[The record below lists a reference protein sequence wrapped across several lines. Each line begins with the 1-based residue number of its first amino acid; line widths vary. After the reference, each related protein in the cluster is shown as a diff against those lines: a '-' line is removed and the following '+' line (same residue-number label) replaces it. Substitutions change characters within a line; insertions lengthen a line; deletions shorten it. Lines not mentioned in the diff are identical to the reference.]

1 MSLLL
6 ALAGGVTDRP
16 RVVVTSPPRT
26 RPNPRT
32 RTTITST
39 RISSVGE
46 YRNRNVVSQ
55 PGRCFRTRPPR
66 IIRWPGN
73 PNGIG
78 PVIPVPGTVAVTLGV
93 GGRTSVSLSRQTT
106 AVTLRGQQCSVTL
119 KLAGATATT
128 LASQNCSVRTTM
140 AGMVASTYI
149 AASKASVKTAV
160 AGSTAVTASAKVV
173 SVTLKRNTTTVTTG
187 ANSVTVTLT
196 GSKP

>member
-6 ALAGGVTDRP
+6 ALAGSVTDRP

-26 RPNPRT
+26 RPNPRS

-39 RISSVGE
+39 RISSVGA

-55 PGRCFRTRPPR
+55 PGKCCRTRPAR

-73 PNGIG
+73 PNGVG
-78 PVIPVPGTVAVTLGV
+78 PVIVLPGTVAVTLG
-93 GGRTSVSLSRQTT
+93 GGRCSVSLSRQTT
-106 AVTLRGQQCSVTL
+106 AVTLKGQQCSVTL
-119 KLAGATATT
+119 KLAGVTAGT

-149 AASKASVKTAV
+149 AASKASVKTSV
-160 AGSTAVTASAKVV
+160 AGTTAVTASAKVV

-187 ANSVTVTLT
+187 ANSVAVTLT
-196 GSKP
+196 GSKL